1 MKVYAME
8 GIHHEDQWRYIII
21 LSKTLYQFL
30 HQGLFKS
37 FGVMIPAMVA
47 QLGCSYSV
55 AGLISSIHFTVTYIM
70 CPVAQRLAGRFS
82 KQTIAVAG
90 GCIFSLS
97 ISCVFFTQS
106 PLIMGILL
114 SFAGCGN
121 SMIFQT
127 SYAVLQEHFG
137 DQFGSMHALTS
148 IGLGVG
154 AIILPLLTYE
164 LLGVYGLQGTFLILG
179 GLTANT
185 IPLCATF
192 RSPCHVPSNKIQ
204 KSRYNK
210 HSLLRME
217 EESEDGDFE
226 WDNNGSVGDEND
238 GMSSCE
244 PRYFLDIM
252 IKTLALEALWKEREF
267 VFIMLPCQ
275 LLLDIIF
282 AGWSLFVVSFA
293 VSVGIPPDRAP
304 YLLIVGVVG
313 GLLTRLL
320 ITMVLRTRPHWA
332 TILYGIFTLIL
343 TTAVFLYYI
352 SSTFYYLCA
361 CSFIAGFGLYGADIA
376 FYACLAASVSEGN
389 FPGVLASSFFFTG
402 IGMASSGY
410 ITGRLYDITNSF
422 EIVFQLFGGIGVL
435 IFILTLI
442 FIYRQRTNSIY

>member
-1 MKVYAME
+1 
-8 GIHHEDQWRYIII
+8 
-21 LSKTLYQFL
+21 
-30 HQGLFKS
+30 
-37 FGVMIPAMVA
+37 
-47 QLGCSYSV
+47 
-55 AGLISSIHFTVTYIM
+55 
-70 CPVAQRLAGRFS
+70 
-82 KQTIAVAG
+82 
-90 GCIFSLS
+90 
-97 ISCVFFTQS
+97 
-106 PLIMGILL
+106 
-114 SFAGCGN
+114 
-121 SMIFQT
+121 MIFQT

-148 IGLGVG
+148 VGLGVG

-164 LLGVYGLQGTFLILG
+164 LLGVYGLHGAFLILG

-192 RSPCHVPSNKIQ
+192 RSPRHVPSNKIQ

-210 HSLLRME
+210 HSLLGME
-217 EESEDGDFE
+217 EEGEDEDFEGEDNE
-226 WDNNGSVGDEND
+226 WDNNGSVYEND
-238 GMSSCE
+238 GISMSSCD
-244 PRYFLDIM
+244 PRYFLDI
-252 IKTLALEALWKEREF
+252 IVKTLALKALWKEREF

-376 FYACLAASVSEGN
+376 FYACLAASVSEDN

-410 ITGRLYDITNSF
+410 ITGKQVDKHVRLSCRANIPEGWGRGT
-422 EIVFQLFGGIGVL
+422 
-435 IFILTLI
+435 
-442 FIYRQRTNSIY
+442 RR